1 MSALAIIMRAFA
13 SWRRRLPVALGVLL
27 VPFVIGAGSPSLA
40 QEPTAPGPSAQVLT
54 QQQIDQLVAPIAL
67 YPDNLLGQ
75 VLTAS
80 TYPLEVVMA
89 ARWAQAN
96 PNVTGPQ
103 LEQAMQMQP
112 WDPSVKALAAVPQT
126 LAMMND
132 QLDWTKQ
139 IGEAYLAQPDDVAN
153 AIQRLRARADGA
165 GNLKT
170 TSQVRIRRIPPPPP
184 APEAIVAAPPPP
196 EYYAIEPVEPD
207 VMFVPV
213 YDPWVVYGVWPWPV
227 YRPFYWY
234 PPGYV
239 AVGVIGFGAPIVVG
253 AAIWA
258 NYNWY
263 SRRVDIN
270 VVNYNKFNHANLSV
284 AAANQAWKHDPS
296 HRGNIPYS
304 NPKLQQE
311 FRRANANANPGTNQ
325 QFLSKTGTGSLG
337 GTGKGAL
344 GTGSGGGT
352 GKVTNLGTGAGTG
365 KANLTAT
372 GMHLPKNVNSG
383 GGSGGAGSGGG
394 GDRHANVNDL
404 SNTNPGGNNGK
415 PKGNTHQNT
424 NVTRNVSN
432 LGGGGGGG
440 KPLGGGGAKPGGGGA
455 KPGGGGAKPGGGG
468 GGGGK
473 DKGHH

>member
-1 MSALAIIMRAFA
+1 
-13 SWRRRLPVALGVLL
+13 
-27 VPFVIGAGSPSLA
+27 
-40 QEPTAPGPSAQVLT
+40 VLT

-112 WDPSVKALAAVPQT
+112 WDPSVKALTAVPQT

-139 IGEAYLAQPDDVAN
+139 LGEAYLAQADEVAI

-170 TSQVRIRRIPPPPP
+170 TSQVRVKRIPPPPP
-184 APEAIVAAPPPP
+184 APEAIVAVPPPP

-213 YDPWVVYGVWPWPV
+213 YDPFVVYGVWPWPV

-270 VVNYNKFNHANLSV
+270 VVNYNRFNHTNITV
-284 AAANQAWKHDPS
+284 ANQTWQHDPS

-337 GTGKGAL
+337 GTGKGAG
-344 GTGSGGGT
+344 GTASGGGT
-352 GKVTNLGTGAGTG
+352 GKGTGGGIAGGIGKNVNLNTGTGNQNLNTGTG
-365 KANLTAT
+365 KR
-372 GMHLPKNVNSG
+372 KNAAG
-383 GGSGGAGSGGG
+383 GGGGDGGGKGGGG
-394 GDRHANVNDL
+394 GDRHANI
-404 SNTNPGGNNGK
+404 NTGP
-415 PKGNTHQNT
+415 
-424 NVTRNVSN
+424 
-432 LGGGGGGG
+432 
-440 KPLGGGGAKPGGGGA
+440 
-455 KPGGGGAKPGGGG
+455 
-468 GGGGK
+468 
-473 DKGHH
+473 